1 MKAQYSMRQ
10 ARQIMTRAPVNKPPA
25 WVFTPL
31 AQLTAVLQF
40 FVFLFRSDLNQDH
53 LENDPVVGME
63 EKNEPMML
71 QAPSAI
77 ISWLASKGFPPA
89 TRKGV
94 FKAVRYHCEVLQK
107 AFAMATDSR
116 MAMIGMMMKALP
128 RLLAMSP
135 KETSSGGNVPF
146 STLCFGMEKGGRAGF
161 GMPPAMSPVSVKVQ
175 LSLKNIF
182 LCSI

>member
-1 MKAQYSMRQ
+1 MDDVMFHAEYDCSHDDCCKHCLVEVQFKGMGGSGGVHVCLETLGMKAQYSMRQ

-94 FKAVRYHCEVLQK
+94 L
-107 AFAMATDSR
+107 
-116 MAMIGMMMKALP
+116 
-128 RLLAMSP
+128 
-135 KETSSGGNVPF
+135 
-146 STLCFGMEKGGRAGF
+146 
-161 GMPPAMSPVSVKVQ
+161 
-175 LSLKNIF
+175 
-182 LCSI
+182 